1 MLGTHLISSALTT
14 RPYRRRSPPSSS
26 TLVVA
31 SPINCCIEHSNRR
44 HRRVSRDPAGARK
57 SPSPPVPCTLR
68 ELDRN
73 RATVRPPALTM
84 ESSRGPPRVKNKA
97 AAPIQISAEQLLREA
112 VDRQE
117 TGIQAPTQRFADL
130 EELHEFQGRKRKGFE
145 DYVRRNR
152 INMNNWMRY
161 AAWELEQKE
170 FKRARSIF
178 ERALDVDPT
187 CVVLWI
193 RYIEAEMR
201 NRNINHARN
210 LLDRAITVLPR
221 IDKLW
226 YKYVYMEEML
236 GNIPG
241 TRLVFERWMEW
252 EPDEAAWGAYIKLEK
267 RYGEYDRARAI
278 FERFTIVRPEPRNW
292 IKWAKFEEEFGTSDL
307 VRDVFGAA
315 VEALGD
321 EFVDERL
328 FVAYARFEAKLKE
341 YERARA
347 IYKYALDRLPRSKSM
362 GLHKAYTTFEKQYG
376 DRDGVEDVV
385 LSKRRRIYEDQIKE
399 SPKNYDIWL
408 DYARL
413 EETAAGVDRV
423 RDVYE
428 RAVAQIPPT
437 QEKRHW
443 RRYIYLWIFYAIW
456 EEMEAKDIPRARQ
469 IYKLCLDLI
478 PHKKFTFA
486 KIWLLKAQFEIRQ
499 GELTAARKT
508 LGQAIGMCPKDKLFR
523 GYVELELKLF
533 EFVRC
538 RTLYEKHVEWNP
550 ANCQTWIKFAELE
563 RGLDDLDRARAIFE
577 LAINQTVLD
586 MPELLWK
593 AYIDFEEEEG
603 EYDKAR
609 DLYEDLLKK
618 TDHVKVWTSYA
629 HFEINIPEDEE
640 EEVEDEAEE
649 RPVSEAAKDRA
660 RQVFDRAYK
669 SKKDKD
675 QKEDCASLL
684 NAWLSF
690 EQHHGTRETQDK
702 VEKQRPRKVKRRRR
716 LEDDTF
722 EEYTDYVFPADDEQ
736 TQDISKILAIAS
748 AWRQGG
754 GSVS

>member
-1 MLGTHLISSALTT
+1 
-14 RPYRRRSPPSSS
+14 
-26 TLVVA
+26 
-31 SPINCCIEHSNRR
+31 
-44 HRRVSRDPAGARK
+44 
-57 SPSPPVPCTLR
+57 
-68 ELDRN
+68 
-73 RATVRPPALTM
+73 M

-97 AAPIQISAEQLLREA
+97 AAPVQISAEQLLREA

-117 TGIQAPTQRFADL
+117 TSLQAPTQRFADL
-130 EELHEFQGRKRKGFE
+130 EELHEFQGRKRKEFE

-178 ERALDVDPT
+178 ERALDVDST
-187 CVVLWI
+187 SVVLWI
-193 RYIEAEMR
+193 RYIEAEMK

-210 LLDRAITVLPR
+210 LLDRAVTILPR
-221 IDKLW
+221 VDKLW

-241 TRLVFERWMEW
+241 TRQVFERWMSW
-252 EPDEAAWGAYIKLEK
+252 EPDEAAWSAYIKLEK
-267 RYGEYDRARAI
+267 RYNEFQRAREI
-278 FERFTIVRPEPRNW
+278 FERFTIVHPEPRNW
-292 IKWAKFEEEFGTSDL
+292 IKWAKFEEEYGTSDR
-307 VRDVFGAA
+307 VREVFGAA

-328 FVAYARFEAKLKE
+328 FIAYARFEAKLKE

-376 DRDGVEDVV
+376 DTDGVENVI
-385 LSKRRRIYEDQIKE
+385 LSKRRRHYEDQVKE
-399 SPKNYDIWL
+399 NPKNYDVWF

-413 EETAAGVDRV
+413 EETSGDLDRV

-456 EEMEAKDIPRARQ
+456 EETEAKDIDRARQ

-486 KIWLLKAQFEIRQ
+486 KIWLMKAQFEIRQ
-499 GELTAARKT
+499 GQLTAARKS
-508 LGQAIGMCPKDKLFR
+508 LGQAIGMCPKDKLFK
-523 GYVELELKLF
+523 GYIELELKLF
-533 EFVRC
+533 EFLRC
-538 RTLYEKHVEWNP
+538 RTLYEKHIEWNP

-563 RGLDDLDRARAIFE
+563 RGLDDLDRTRAIFE
-577 LAINQTVLD
+577 LAINQPVLD

-603 EYDKAR
+603 EYDKTR
-609 DLYEDLLKK
+609 DLYERLLEK
-618 TDHVKVWTSYA
+618 TDHVKVWISYA

-640 EEVEDEAEE
+640 EEGEDEE
-649 RPVSEAAKDRA
+649 RPVSEEAKARA
-660 RQVFDRAYK
+660 RKVFERAHK
-669 SKKDKD
+669 GM
-675 QKEDCASLL
+675 KERELKEERVSLL

-690 EQHHGTRETQDK
+690 ERTHGSPDDIEK
-702 VEKQRPRKVKRRRR
+702 VQRQMPRKTKRRRR

-722 EEYTDYVFPADDEQ
+722 EEYIDYVFPADDEQ
-736 TQDISKILAIAS
+736 KQDMSKMLAMAQ
-748 AWRQGG
+748 AWKQAG
-754 GSVS
+754 GSTT

>member
-1 MLGTHLISSALTT
+1 
-14 RPYRRRSPPSSS
+14 
-26 TLVVA
+26 
-31 SPINCCIEHSNRR
+31 
-44 HRRVSRDPAGARK
+44 
-57 SPSPPVPCTLR
+57 
-68 ELDRN
+68 
-73 RATVRPPALTM
+73 M
-84 ESSRGPPRVKNKA
+84 EASRGPPRVKNKA
-97 AAPIQISAEQLLREA
+97 AAPVQISAEQLLREA
-112 VDRQE
+112 VDRQD
-117 TGIQAPTQRFADL
+117 TGVQAPTQRFEDL

-152 INMNNWMRY
+152 INMNNWMKY

-178 ERALDVDPT
+178 ERALDVDAT
-187 CVVLWI
+187 SVVLWI
-193 RYIEAEMR
+193 RYIEAEMK

-210 LLDRAITVLPR
+210 LLDRAVTILPR
-221 IDKLW
+221 VDKLW

-241 TRLVFERWMEW
+241 TRQVFERWMTW
-252 EPDEAAWGAYIKLEK
+252 EPEEAAWSAYIKMEK
-267 RYGEYDRARAI
+267 RYSEFDRARAV
-278 FERFTIVRPEPRNW
+278 FERFTIVHPEPRNW
-292 IKWAKFEEEFGTSDL
+292 IKWAKFEEEFGTSDM
-307 VRDVFGAA
+307 VREVFGAA

-328 FVAYARFEAKLKE
+328 FIAYARYEAKLKE

-362 GLHKAYTTFEKQYG
+362 GLHKSYTTFEKQYG
-376 DRDGVEDVV
+376 DKDGVEDVV
-385 LSKRRRIYEDQIKE
+385 LSKRRRLYEDQIKE
-399 SPKNYDIWL
+399 NPKNYDIWF

-413 EETAAGVDRV
+413 EEISGDLDRV

-443 RRYIYLWIFYAIW
+443 RRYIYLWIFYALW
-456 EEMEAKDIPRARQ
+456 EEMEAKDTDRARQ

-486 KIWLLKAQFEIRQ
+486 KVWLMKAQFEIRQ
-499 GELTAARKT
+499 GEIAVARKS
-508 LGQAIGMCPKDKLFR
+508 LGQAIGMCPKDKLFK

-538 RTLYEKHVEWNP
+538 RTLYEKHIEWNSS
-550 ANCQTWIKFAELE
+550 NSQTWIKFAELE

-577 LAINQTVLD
+577 LAISQPMLD

-603 EYDKAR
+603 EYERTR
-609 DLYEDLLKK
+609 DLYERLLEK
-618 TDHVKVWTSYA
+618 TDHVKVWISYA
-629 HFEINIPEDEE
+629 HFEINIPDDEE
-640 EEVEDEAEE
+640 EAEEEEAEE
-649 RPVSEAAKDRA
+649 KPVSEEAKARA
-660 RQVFDRAYK
+660 RKVFERAHK
-669 SKKDKD
+669 SMKDKEL
-675 QKEDCASLL
+675 KEERVSLL

-690 EQHHGTRETQDK
+690 ERTHGSEEDIEK
-702 VEKQRPRKVKRRRR
+702 VQKQMPRKTKRRRR

-722 EEYTDYVFPADDEQ
+722 EEYVDYIFPADDEQ
-736 TQDISKILAIAS
+736 TQNISQMLAMAS
-748 AWRQGG
+748 AWKQGG
-754 GSVS
+754 AAIT

>member
-1 MLGTHLISSALTT
+1 
-14 RPYRRRSPPSSS
+14 
-26 TLVVA
+26 
-31 SPINCCIEHSNRR
+31 
-44 HRRVSRDPAGARK
+44 
-57 SPSPPVPCTLR
+57 
-68 ELDRN
+68 
-73 RATVRPPALTM
+73 M

-97 AAPIQISAEQLLREA
+97 AAPVQISAEQLLREA
-112 VDRQE
+112 VDRQDVPL
-117 TGIQAPTQRFADL
+117 QAPTQRFADL
-130 EELHEFQGRKRKGFE
+130 EELHEFQGRKRKEFE

-178 ERALDVDPT
+178 ERALDVDST
-187 CVVLWI
+187 SVILWV
-193 RYIEAEMR
+193 RYIEAEMK

-210 LLDRAITVLPR
+210 LLDRAVTILPR
-221 IDKLW
+221 VDKLW

-241 TRLVFERWMEW
+241 TRQVFERWMSW
-252 EPDEAAWGAYIKLEK
+252 QPDEAAWGAYIKLEK
-267 RYGEYDRARAI
+267 RYGEYQRAREI
-278 FERFTIVRPEPRNW
+278 FRKFTFIHPEPRNW

-307 VRDVFGAA
+307 VREVFGEA
-315 VEALGD
+315 VEQLGD

-328 FVAYARFEAKLKE
+328 FIAYARFEAKLKE

-362 GLHKAYTTFEKQYG
+362 ALHKAYTTFEKQYG
-376 DRDGVEDVV
+376 DREGVEDVV
-385 LSKRRRIYEDQIKE
+385 LSKRRRHYEDQIKE
-399 SPKNYDIWL
+399 NPKNYDIWF

-413 EETAAGVDRV
+413 EETAGDFDRV

-443 RRYIYLWIFYAIW
+443 RRYIYLWIFYALW
-456 EEMEAKDIPRARQ
+456 EETEAKDVDRARQ
-469 IYKLCLDLI
+469 IYKLCLELI

-486 KIWLLKAQFEIRQ
+486 KIWLLKAQFEVRQ
-499 GELTAARKT
+499 LELTAARKA

-523 GYVELELKLF
+523 GYIELELKLF

-550 ANCQTWIKFAELE
+550 RNPQTWIKFAELE
-563 RGLDDLDRARAIFE
+563 RGLDDLERARAIFE
-577 LAINQTVLD
+577 LAINVPDLD

-603 EYDKAR
+603 EYDRAR
-609 DLYEDLLKK
+609 ALYERLLEK
-618 TDHVKVWTSYA
+618 TDHVKVWISYA

-640 EEVEDEAEE
+640 EETEEAEE
-649 RPVSEAAKDRA
+649 RPVSEEAKARA
-660 RQVFDRAYK
+660 RKVFERAFK
-669 SKKDKD
+669 SM
-675 QKEDCASLL
+675 KEKELKEERVSLL

-690 EQHHGTRETQDK
+690 ERTHGTGEDMDK
-702 VEKQRPRKVKRRRR
+702 VQKQMPRKTKRRRQV
-716 LEDDTF
+716 EDGSF
-722 EEYTDYVFPADDEQ
+722 EEYIDYVFPADDEQ
-736 TQDISKILAIAS
+736 KQDMSKMLAMAS
-748 AWRQGG
+748 AWKQGG
-754 GSVS
+754 AGLGGSS